1 MAQANDYCDVPPK
14 TPPPAYYEEEGR
26 RHSRTAWG
34 GEWPLV
40 DGGVWTQQAAVGGG
54 DKSSDKAAQD
64 EKDPKTLG
72 PGVEVVTIPTPSRDR
87 LYNKKLSDN
96 DIEVK
101 SAKRCRSALIA
112 LLVIMSFVI
121 VGLVIGMAVGF
132 HKLKQ
137 QIKDGHHNDDS
148 LCAGRTCSNNGQCQ
162 ELPMLGM
169 AWCVC
174 NSGYSGMD
182 CEISSISCGKCV
194 YGKCQSVNYGFAQ
207 PANQM
212 DAAGGS
218 QPSYPS
224 DPAQYGPDGQPPKT
238 TTPCAK
244 GGHNKPST
252 TPAPAMPDM
261 WSQNGL
267 SVCVCDDGYQGV
279 NCDIPIALSD
289 DGVDPC
295 AGVTC
300 NYQGK
305 CIPSD
310 SNLLPLYS
318 PNGDPSNPGAP
329 APPAGNSAPAP
340 PGGSAPGNLQPS
352 PPPPTP
358 NNAAYTCVCHAGYT
372 GRDCE
377 VVYY

>member
-1 MAQANDYCDVPPK
+1 MAQANDYCDMPPK

-40 DGGVWTQQAAVGGG
+40 DGGVWTQQVAVGGG
-54 DKSSDKAAQD
+54 DRSSDKAAQD

-101 SAKRCRSALIA
+101 SAKRCRGALIA

-137 QIKDGHHNDDS
+137 QIKDGRHNDDDS
-148 LCAGRTCSNNGQCQ
+148 QCAGRTCSGNGQCQ
-162 ELPMLGM
+162 ETSLFGIRY

-174 NSGYSGMD
+174 NTGYWGMD
-182 CEISSISCGKCV
+182 CETSSTSCGKCV
-194 YGKCQSVNYGFAQ
+194 YGKCQSISYGFPQ
-207 PANQM
+207 PADQI
-212 DAAGGS
+212 DDAGGS
-218 QPSYPS
+218 QPSYP
-224 DPAQYGPDGQPPKT
+224 GDGQPPKT

-244 GGHNKPST
+244 GGHHHMPST

-261 WSQNGL
+261 WSQNSL

-279 NCDIPIALSD
+279 NCDIPVVSSG
-289 DGVDPC
+289 GVDPC

-300 NYQGK
+300 SYQGVCVPYDNK
-305 CIPSD
+305 
-310 SNLLPLYS
+310 NNTAPL
-318 PNGDPSNPGAP
+318 
-329 APPAGNSAPAP
+329 NSAPAP
-340 PGGSAPGNLQPS
+340 PGGSAPGNVQ
-352 PPPPTP
+352 PPPPPPMP
-358 NNAAYTCVCHAGYT
+358 NNATYTCACYLGFT

-377 VVYY
+377 FVSN